1 MRCIPI
7 ILCLLLLMIT
17 GCDPVD
23 AVRRM
28 REANRQKQK
37 ENNELQLKK
46 ALENFKA
53 GSEKSDVPRSDPSKP

>member
-1 MRCIPI
+1 
-7 ILCLLLLMIT
+7 MIT

-28 REANRQKQK
+28 REAARQKQK

-53 GSEKSDVPRSDPSKP
+53 GSEKSDVPSSEPSKP